1 VNKEKTIDLLL
12 YKTNIFDIN
21 SLNKQADIQT
31 KLVPCINNNNKVYI
45 GIMVGSWYT
54 FYPE

>member
-12 YKTNIFDIN
+12 YTTNIFDIN

-54 FYPE
+54 F